1 MSFEKPKFNKP
12 EKKEVKEGEI
22 IRAEKPKWQ
31 WRLEKKMS
39 WEKRLEDELA
49 ALQAR
54 LKHLEQKSKTKVN
67 DRKISETRIAIQEQQ
82 EKIQRFKESESKI
95 REGDF
100 LREI

>member
-1 MSFEKPKFNKP
+1 MPFEKPKFNKP
-12 EKKEVKEGEI
+12 EKKEVKERKI
-22 IRAEKPKWQ
+22 IRAEKPKFERPEHWKPKWQ

-82 EKIQRFKESESKI
+82 EKIQR
-95 REGDF
+95 
-100 LREI
+100 